1 MIGTL
6 ACLATLSLM
15 QQTTTV
21 EGAQQA
27 SRPKIKT
34 VAVLPWRYQGGTD
47 TAMKS
52 ADETVI
58 ALFSGAGYAVV
69 PKAVTQEYLTDMFGE
84 RGLGLPFDMDD
95 RAVPNL
101 PSPQEML
108 RLGREMGVDLV
119 CAGGAS
125 WHTRS
130 IWVSLGP
137 KTKATCT
144 VDMVIVDVARAE
156 VVLDARR
163 VSADSHKR
171 ETTAETAA
179 ALLIHIGFTAVSGGP
194 KTPHQQRSA
203 RMAIG
208 EAMEPWLQAVMRPA
222 PRKIDGDGRVQAFR

>member
-1 MIGTL
+1 M
-6 ACLATLSLM
+6 SLK
-15 QQTTTV
+15 QRTTAV

-27 SRPKIKT
+27 ARPKIKT
-34 VAVLPWRYQGGTD
+34 VAILPWSYQGGTD
-47 TAMKS
+47 TAVKTG
-52 ADETVI
+52 DDTVV
-58 ALFSGAGYAVV
+58 ALFGGAGYAVV
-69 PKAVTQEYLTDMFGE
+69 PKAVTQKYMTDLSAGKV
-84 RGLGLPFDMDD
+84 RHLAFDEDD
-95 RAVPNL
+95 RGAAQL
-101 PSPQEML
+101 PSARKML
-108 RLGREMGVDLV
+108 RLGRAMGVDLV

-144 VDMVIVDVARAE
+144 VDMVIIDVGKAE

-194 KTPHQQRSA
+194 KTPHEQRSA
-203 RMAIG
+203 RLAIG
-208 EAMEPWLQAVMRPA
+208 EAMEPWLQAVVRPA
-222 PRKIDGDGRVQAFR
+222 PRKIEGDGRAIR

>member
-1 MIGTL
+1 
-6 ACLATLSLM
+6 M
-15 QQTTTV
+15 QQTTAV
-21 EGAQQA
+21 EVAQQA
-27 SRPKIKT
+27 ARPKIKT
-34 VAVLPWRYQGGTD
+34 VAILPWSYQGGTD
-47 TAMKS
+47 TAVKTG
-52 ADETVI
+52 DETVA

-69 PKAVTQEYLTDMFGE
+69 PEIVIRAYLANKFGGMQRYLT
-84 RGLGLPFDMDD
+84 FDEDG
-95 RAVPNL
+95 RRVHEP
-101 PSPQEML
+101 PSPLEML
-108 RLGREMGVDLV
+108 RIGRDMGVDLV
-119 CAGGAS
+119 CVGDAS

-144 VDMVIVDVARAE
+144 VDMVIIDVAKAE

-203 RMAIG
+203 RLAIG
-208 EAMEPWLQAVMRPA
+208 EAMEPWLQAVVRPA
-222 PRKIDGDGRVQAFR
+222 PRKIEGDGRVQP

>member
-15 QQTTTV
+15 QQTTAA

-27 SRPKIKT
+27 ARPKIKT
-34 VAVLPWRYQGGTD
+34 VAVLPWSYQGGTD
-47 TAMKS
+47 TAVKTG
-52 ADETVI
+52 DETVT
-58 ALFSGAGYAVV
+58 ALFTGAGYAVV
-69 PKAVTQEYLTDMFGE
+69 PEAVTREYLTDMFGE
-84 RGLGLPFDMDD
+84 RGRRLNFDKND
-95 RAVPNL
+95 RAVPEL
-101 PSPQEML
+101 SSPQEML
-108 RLGREMGVDLV
+108 RLGRAMGVDLV

-144 VDMVIVDVARAE
+144 VDMVIIDVGKGE

-179 ALLIHIGFTAVSGGP
+179 ALLIHLGITAVSGGP

-203 RMAIG
+203 RLAIG
-208 EAMEPWLQAVMRPA
+208 EAMEPWLQAVVRPA
-222 PRKIDGDGRVQAFR
+222 PRKIEGVGRVQP